1 MLFEQIKKDRINH
14 FKQRN
19 TDAKSRV
26 GYSILGVL
34 IGDSTKETKEP
45 NDEKIISLI
54 KKFIENA
61 KICKDNAKDDLTR
74 FTSEKEIEILSDYL
88 PKQLTEDEI
97 RNIIIVT
104 FIDAG
109 SRNLGDIMK
118 HFKNNFSGQYDG
130 GLVSSIAKQVI

>member
-1 MLFEQIKKDRINH
+1 MWFFLPKKG
-14 FKQRN
+14 
-19 TDAKSRV
+19 T
-26 GYSILGVL
+26 
-34 IGDSTKETKEP
+34 
-45 NDEKIISLI
+45 SLI

-61 KICKDNAKDDLTR
+61 KICKDNSKDDLTR
-74 FTSEKEIEILSDYL
+74 FTSEKEIEILSEYL

-97 RNIIIVT
+97 RNIIVT

-130 GLVSSIAKQVI
+130 GLVSSIAKQVM